1 MRRASITS
9 LAASIVLAVFAG
21 NAPGQQSSADVPQFT
36 NDGKLLRPQGYRE
49 WIFVTSGLG
58 MTYGARPSTSQ
69 EADPRFD
76 NVFVSRAAYD
86 SFLKQGTWP
95 EKTVFVLEIRTSH
108 SKESINRGGHFQG
121 DVDGVE
127 VEVKDSS
134 RFKGKWGFFDFSEG
148 KTSAAPLPASAACYS
163 CHAEHGAVDNTFV
176 QFYPTLLQVAKT
188 KGTVKSEAKS
198 E

>member
-1 MRRASITS
+1 MKRAFITS
-9 LAASIVLAVFAG
+9 LAASIALAVFAG
-21 NAPGQQSSADVPQFT
+21 NAPGQQSSADAPQFT

-95 EKTVFVLEIRTSH
+95 EKTVFVLEIRTVSLERIYKPGRAF
-108 SKESINRGGHFQG
+108 SGRRRRRGGRSEGLVAFQG
-121 DVDGVE
+121 QMG
-127 VEVKDSS
+127 
-134 RFKGKWGFFDFSEG
+134 
-148 KTSAAPLPASAACYS
+148 
-163 CHAEHGAVDNTFV
+163 
-176 QFYPTLLQVAKT
+176 LL
-188 KGTVKSEAKS
+188 
-198 E
+198 